1 MSIPMI
7 WTLLRTFL
15 LYILYIVY
23 SGLWRGIVCDIPG
36 LEFIFPESTKISW
49 VDSRYDNN
57 SQSRQVSWQKFTEL
71 TGYMTKIPFVDR
83 LYDKI
88 RFVDRLYD
96 KNSLSRQALW
106 QKFPES
112 TGFMTKITRVDRLL
126 TKIPWVDRLYDNNSH
141 RRQALWQ
148 KFLESTG
155 FMTTIPSVDRLY
167 DKHSLSRQALTKI
180 PWVDRLYS
188 NAPNASYLLRVDI
201 LLTCR
206 KHLRD
211 GTISLRS
218 MGHKPKYIYA

>member
-49 VDSRYDNN
+49 VDSLYDNN

-71 TGYMTKIPFVDR
+71 TGFMTKIP
-83 LYDKI
+83 
-88 RFVDRLYD
+88 FVDRLYD

-112 TGFMTKITRVDRLL
+112 TDFM
-126 TKIPWVDRLYDNNSH
+126 TKIPWVH
-141 RRQALWQ
+141 RIYN
-148 KFLESTG
+148 KN
-155 FMTTIPSVDRLY
+155 
-167 DKHSLSRQALTKI
+167 SLSRQALWQQFPASTGLDKNSLRRQALWKKFPESTDFMTKI
-180 PWVDRLYS
+180 PWVHR
-188 NAPNASYLLRVDI
+188 I
-201 LLTCR
+201 L
-206 KHLRD
+206 
-211 GTISLRS
+211 
-218 MGHKPKYIYA
+218 

>member
-49 VDSRYDNN
+49 VDSLYDNN

-71 TGYMTKIPFVDR
+71 TGFMTKIP
-83 LYDKI
+83 
-88 RFVDRLYD
+88 FVDRLYD

-112 TGFMTKITRVDRLL
+112 TGFITKIPWVDRLYDNNSQRRQAL
-126 TKIPWVDRLYDNNSH
+126 TKIPWVDRLYDNNSLS
-141 RRQALWQ
+141 RQALWQ
-148 KFLESTG
+148 QFLESTG
-155 FMTTIPSVDRLY
+155 FMTT
-167 DKHSLSRQALTKI
+167 I

-218 MGHKPKYIYA
+218 MGHKPKYIYV